1 MAESRFAAPR
11 QSAGGISLLAGLTA
25 VVVVLIAGSAAAKEM
40 TCGGRHGNCVR
51 QCVIDN
57 STPEGGFRCEQ
68 RVCDAQYDKCKRD
81 SSGTGIIRGG
91 EGGRGPREGGGGG
104 KAGGKPG
111 KSGGSGVK
119 AGKPS
124 RSENL
129 ISHGPKGWDL
139 DIGDGILG
147 NSPWLP
153 SRGPAATGTP
163 ASAPAAPSAPPVI
176 LR

>member
-1 MAESRFAAPR
+1 MAESTFGAPR
-11 QSAGGISLLAGLTA
+11 QSAGGITLLAGLTA

-68 RVCDAQYDKCKRD
+68 RVCDAQYDRCMRD
-81 SSGTGIIRGG
+81 SSGTGIIRG

-104 KAGGKPG
+104 KTSGKPGKPGGTGGKGGKPG
-111 KSGGSGVK
+111 RDV
-119 AGKPS
+119 
-124 RSENL
+124 NI
-129 ISHGPKGWDL
+129 ISQGPKGWGG